1 MEIGKSLFEEN
12 QLQNIKEI
20 MKIAKENNV
29 KIHLPKDFVCA
40 SEMKEGVKTTLVTV
54 DQGIPKDLSG
64 FDIGP

>member
-1 MEIGKSLFEEN
+1 
-12 QLQNIKEI
+12 
-20 MKIAKENNV
+20 MKLAKENNV

-40 SEMKEGVKTTLVTV
+40 SEMKEDVQTTLVTV